1 MAHMH
6 PVHYILTIGPWIKTI
21 NLDCFVPFP
30 LSPLPCQSF
39 LYNSLEK
46 NRAPLKLWCL
56 LPHKLSLI
64 LHSRKKKTVLYFFNH
79 TSKSINQWIMHVT
92 KIQTEKYLK
101 RGIKIPLHYY
111 HFLIILLLSQ
121 LTFNNNWDGMIP
133 HLVLKITCV
142 CVYKIVLSIL
152 KTDTG
157 MMYSLFSL

>member
-1 MAHMH
+1 MMLVA
-6 PVHYILTIGPWIKTI
+6 LQTL
-21 NLDCFVPFP
+21 LD
-30 LSPLPCQSF
+30 SSF
-39 LYNSLEK
+39 Q
-46 NRAPLKLWCL
+46 
-56 LPHKLSLI
+56 
-64 LHSRKKKTVLYFFNH
+64 KKENHTLFFNH

-111 HFLIILLLSQ
+111 HFLIILLPSQ

-157 MMYSLFSL
+157 MMYSLFSFYDWMNFNLCGHFFIKRVNRVFWT